1 MGTFEGAIGVVI
13 PAYREGQGIA
23 ATVSRINEIL
33 ANHFANY
40 EIVLV
45 DDGSPDDT
53 FARIQEIAA
62 TNRHVR
68 GIRLSRNFGKEAALL
83 AGLRT
88 VRGDAVI
95 TIDADLQHPP
105 ELIPHMIQRWREGA
119 KVVNAVK
126 RDRNDAKPFYR
137 WRASLFNRAFSGLTG
152 INLVGASD
160 YKLLDRQAVNILI
173 DSFPEKMR
181 FYRGLTAWIG
191 LQQASVPFDVASR
204 RAGSS
209 SWSTRAL
216 LRLAMTAL
224 LTHTSAPLRLVTLVG
239 SGAMLVGLVVAID
252 ALWSWIQGQTVSGF
266 TTLIM
271 TMLIT
276 GSAIM
281 ISLGVIGEY
290 LAKIYDEVKA
300 RPAYLVGS
308 TCGDALESSS
318 LAVRDLA
325 ATTATVRAIR
335 LGLEAGL
342 ERSSGLER
350 EAG

>member
-1 MGTFEGAIGVVI
+1 MGKLEGTIGVVI
-13 PAYREGQGIA
+13 PAYREALGLVVAVQ
-23 ATVSRINEIL
+23 RIDEIL
-33 ANHFANY
+33 AANVTNY
-40 EIVLV
+40 EVVLV

-62 TNRHVR
+62 GNRHVR

-88 VRGDAVI
+88 VRGDAII

-105 ELIPHMIQRWREGA
+105 ELIPEMLLRWREGA

-126 RDRNDAKPFYR
+126 RDRHDTNPFNR
-137 WRASLFNRAFSGLTG
+137 LRASLFNRAFSGLTG
-152 INLVGASD
+152 INLLGASD
-160 YKLLDRQAVNILI
+160 FKLLDRQAVNILI

-209 SWSTRAL
+209 KWSTRAL
-216 LRLAMTAL
+216 LRLALTAL
-224 LTHTSAPLRLVTLVG
+224 VTHTSTPLRLVTVVG
-239 SGAMLVGLVVAID
+239 TGAMLVGLVVAID
-252 ALWSWIQGQTVSGF
+252 ALWSWITGQSVSGF

-271 TMLIT
+271 TTLIM

-281 ISLGVIGEY
+281 VSLGVIGEY

-300 RPAYLVGS
+300 RPAYLVAT
-308 TCGDALESSS
+308 TCGETTESPP
-318 LAVRDLA
+318 ATVRDVT
-325 ATTATVRAIR
+325 ATTATVRVIR
-335 LGLEAGL
+335 
-342 ERSSGLER
+342 LER